1 MNMVNYLEWRE
12 DYNVGHPL
20 IDSQHR
26 RIVEVINTVY
36 NLVKGQG
43 DKGELS
49 KALGALLD
57 YTIEH
62 FTLEESIIKS
72 IRFPESEEHKLL
84 HLKMRNSTQNIVL
97 RNEKEPFA
105 EIAEETL
112 TLLKNWWL
120 NHIRRVDI
128 QYKPYLEKLDAES

>member
-1 MNMVNYLEWRE
+1 MVNYLEWRE

>member
-1 MNMVNYLEWRE
+1 MNMVNYIEWRE

-20 IDSQHR
+20 IDAQHR

-43 DKGELS
+43 DKGDLS

-57 YTIEH
+57 YTVEH
-62 FTLEESIIKS
+62 FTLEESIIDS
-72 IRFPESEEHKLL
+72 IQFPESEEHKLL
-84 HLKMRNSTQNIVL
+84 HLKMRNRTQNIVL

-105 EIAEETL
+105 EIADETL

-120 NHIRRVDI
+120 SHIRTVDVR
-128 QYKPYLEKLDAES
+128 YKPYLEKLDAG